1 MGYGSGRGYG
11 LSLIAA
17 TCQTFV
23 LSLLVLPVS
32 LSLLKSQIRKCMQKA
47 TDENEEAHETNLQAA
62 QKVALAAQRAPLSAG
77 A

>member
-1 MGYGSGRGYG
+1 
-11 LSLIAA
+11 
-17 TCQTFV
+17 
-23 LSLLVLPVS
+23 LPVS
-32 LSLLKSQIRKCMQKA
+32 LSPLKSQIRKCMQKA